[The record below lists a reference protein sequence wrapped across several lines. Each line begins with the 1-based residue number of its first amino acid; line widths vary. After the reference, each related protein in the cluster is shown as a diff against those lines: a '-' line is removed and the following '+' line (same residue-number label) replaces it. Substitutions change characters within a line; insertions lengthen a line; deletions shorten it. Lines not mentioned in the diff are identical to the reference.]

1 MLRHNDYYINL
12 NAKISITILSSN
24 IIFMKNQFGILKFK
38 NAKTNYQI
46 ILLHISRQ
54 YPIF

>member
-24 IIFMKNQFGILKFK
+24 IIFMKNQLGILKFK

-46 ILLHISRQ
+46 I
-54 YPIF
+54 